1 MSDFMNQ
8 ELVDEIEYTKELLAN
23 SGFFNREDIIEIL
36 EEQFIEEDI
45 DFSNIEI
52 SFSQKDNS
60 NFKVLENAFI
70 KLSGEN
76 IIAIHNCGYDIEEGV
91 TDAFELFVHLKNNK
105 YDPVGFCFYTFE
117 DVEEAIENNK
127 LKITFGDFENSP
139 VKALEIGKII
149 FNTLKEANFDI
160 RWDETVNNQ
169 IEISIEWD
177 KIFDENKEYEMEG
190 AFEAYINNNQVFEN
204 EFKII
209 KFN

>member
-1 MSDFMNQ
+1 M
-8 ELVDEIEYTKELLAN
+8 VD
-23 SGFFNREDIIEIL
+23 GFFNREDIIEIL

-45 DFSNIEI
+45 DFSNVEI

-139 VKALEIGKII
+139 DKALEIGKIV
-149 FNTLKEANFDI
+149 FRTLKESNFDVN
-160 RWDETVNNQ
+160 WDETVNNQ

-190 AFEAYINNNQVFEN
+190 AFEAYINNN
-204 EFKII
+204 
-209 KFN
+209 